1 MTKVTKL
8 WEPHHSTEFWDEI
21 VDWCVENFG
30 PVEYGWRT
38 QATMGSMDFM
48 FKQELDAELF
58 ILKWM

>member
-21 VDWCVENFG
+21 VDWCIEQFG
-30 PVEYGWRT
+30 HSERWQT
-38 QATMGSMDFM
+38 QATMHYMEFA
-48 FKQELDAELF
+48 FKNEQDAELF